1 MTTSRLFGSISAIAL
16 LTVAVPP
23 AFAGGGMGI
32 GTTTT
37 ACRTIV
43 NGVNPPQ
50 TVSLI
55 SATTPGVTGEVVS
68 VGPALLLCEL
78 VTGTTVN
85 PPKGPQAPPTQ
96 GVVNPDSFVCYPVQG
111 PNKDKQTV
119 SVTDPFTAADP
130 LNQFQTVTVTGF
142 SLLCVEAR
150 TAP

>member
-1 MTTSRLFGSISAIAL
+1 MTTSRLLGSISAIAL

-32 GTTTT
+32 GTITTG
-37 ACRTIV
+37 CRTIV
-43 NGVNPPQ
+43 NGINPPHS
-50 TVSLI
+50 VSLTSQI
-55 SATTPGVTGEVVS
+55 TPGEAEVVS

-78 VTGTTVN
+78 VTGSTV
-85 PPKGPQAPPTQ
+85 PPAKGPQPLPTQ
-96 GVVNPDSFVCYPVQG
+96 GVTNPDSFVCYPVQG
-111 PNKDKQTV
+111 PNKEKQTV
-119 SVTDPFTAADP
+119 SVTDPFTASDP